1 MDREL
6 MLRHFETKYENPIGE
21 IVRDDPEYK
30 AVNEQFFIKS
40 EEFCQKNLL
49 SHKWGVTYV

>member
-30 AVNEQFFIKS
+30 AVNEQFFIKY